1 MITKARAMVM
11 ASFAA
16 DALALGGHW
25 VYNTQVLAKK
35 FGRLERLEAPLA
47 KNYHGAKAAGDFTHY
62 GDQTL
67 VLLESI
73 AAEGGFELSAFA
85 EDWRAFMKTY
95 DGYVDRATEGTL
107 ANFEAGAGPQASG
120 SASTDL
126 AGAVRI
132 APLVYRHRDDLDA
145 LVAAA
150 RAQTAMTHNHPLVV
164 AAAEF
169 LARTA
174 WAVLGGSAPVAAM
187 QQAAAALE
195 GAVELGQW
203 LKAGGDS
210 RSRET
215 AEAIADFG
223 QACEIEMAFPAMVHL
238 VARYENDLKS
248 ALVENVMA
256 GGDSAGRGMA
266 VGLILGAWLGEA
278 AIPGD
283 WIDGLRQAEKITGLL
298 AALDPK
304 G

>member
-1 MITKARAMVM
+1 MVM
-11 ASFAA
+11 AAFAA

-47 KNYHGAKAAGDFTHY
+47 KTYHATKGAGDFTHY

-67 VLLESI
+67 LLLESV
-73 AAEGGFELSAFA
+73 AAAGGFQLAAFA
-85 EDWRAFMKTY
+85 RDWRAFLKTY
-95 DGYVDRATEGTL
+95 DGYVDGATRGTL
-107 ANFEAGAGPQASG
+107 ENFDAGASPQVSG
-120 SASTDL
+120 APSTDL

-132 APLVYRHRDDLDA
+132 APLVYRYREDLDA

-150 RAQTAMTHNHPLVV
+150 RAQTAMTHNDPLVI
-164 AAAEF
+164 AAADF

-187 QQAAAALE
+187 QQAVAAVD
-195 GAVELGQW
+195 GAAELGQW
-203 LKAGGDS
+203 LKAGVDS
-210 RSRET
+210 RTQET
-215 AEAIADFG
+215 AAAIADFG
-223 QACEIEMAFPAMVHL
+223 QACEIEMAFPATVHL
-238 VARYENDLKS
+238 VARYENDLKN

-266 VGLILGAWLGEA
+266 VGLILGGWQGEA

-283 WIDGLRQAEKITGLL
+283 WVSGMRQAGKIAALL
-298 AALDPK
+298 AAIEEK
-304 G
+304 R

>member
-1 MITKARAMVM
+1 MVM
-11 ASFAA
+11 AAFAA

-47 KNYHGAKAAGDFTHY
+47 KNYHGTKGAGDFTHY

-73 AAEGGFELSAFA
+73 AAVDGFELAAFA
-85 EDWRAFMKTY
+85 ADWRAFMKTY
-95 DGYVDRATEGTL
+95 DGYIDGATRGTL
-107 ANFEAGAGPQASG
+107 ENFEAGAAPEASG
-120 SASTDL
+120 AASTDL

-132 APLVYRHRDDLDA
+132 APLVYRYRDDLDA

-164 AAAEF
+164 AAADF

-187 QQAAAALE
+187 QQAAAAVD
-195 GAVELGQW
+195 GVPELAQW
-203 LKAGGDS
+203 LNAGCDS

-215 AEAIADFG
+215 AVVIADFG

-238 VARYENDLKS
+238 VARYENDLKN

-283 WIDGLRQAEKITGLL
+283 WVGGMRQAEKIAGLL

>member
-1 MITKARAMVM
+1 MTAKVRGMVM
-11 ASFAA
+11 AAFAA

-25 VYNTQVLAKK
+25 VYNTQVLVKK

-47 KNYHGAKAAGDFTHY
+47 KNYHPTKGAGDFTHY

-67 VLLESI
+67 LLLESV
-73 AAEGGFELSAFA
+73 AAAGGFEPAAFA

-95 DGYVDRATEGTL
+95 DGYVDGATRGTL
-107 ANFEAGAGPQASG
+107 ENFDAGASPQVSG
-120 SASTDL
+120 APSADL

-132 APLVYRHRDDLDA
+132 APLVYRYRDDLDR

-169 LARTA
+169 LARTG

-187 QQAAAALE
+187 QQAMAALS
-195 GAVELGQW
+195 GAAELGRW
-203 LKAGGDS
+203 LAAGLDS
-210 RSRET
+210 RGRDS
-215 AEAIADFG
+215 APAIADFG

-238 VARYENDLKS
+238 VARYESDLKS

-266 VGLILGAWLGEA
+266 VGLILGAWQGEA

-283 WIDGLRQAEKITGLL
+283 WVSGMRQAQRIAALL
-298 AALDPK
+298 AAVDEK
-304 G
+304 R